1 MKTTHRLATVAA
13 FTAVAS
19 LASAAAHEGA
29 PLAQGGKPEERLQA
43 LGKAVAQ
50 QLDSTAKKQLYV
62 MIDKPL
68 YHPGETVWFRA
79 WETSVKT
86 LAPVAGD
93 HAVTF
98 QLFDPKGAKVMEKR
112 VLARGG
118 MATNDFTLGEGIP
131 GGPYVLRAISEL
143 GATLDRA
150 VVVSSYEAP
159 RIKKTLDF
167 LRKSYGPGDEVTAH
181 LLLEK
186 PTGEPLAG
194 KAVAVVTVDG
204 AEIGR
209 FPVFTDEKGRGFLR
223 FTLPASIARGDALVT
238 LLVDAGGISE
248 SLQRRIP
255 IALDQVDVKAYPE
268 GGDLVTGLPS
278 RVYFSARDPQGKPV
292 DVEGEVVDDRGQVVA
307 GFRSFH
313 AGMARVAL
321 TPAAGR
327 SYSVRLQKPRAAS
340 SKSFALPA
348 AKASGCTMHTL
359 DDFTGAD
366 AEVKVKVQCTEA
378 QDVLATAVLRE
389 SLVSRTSA
397 RTFAGAGTVLS
408 LPVDR
413 GATGAVRVTLF
424 DLAHHPLAERLVYRG
439 LGSEMRISVKA
450 DKASYAPRD
459 KVTLTVETR
468 DAKGKGVPADV
479 ALAVVDDT
487 VLRFADDKK
496 TAAILAQTYLLPEMP
511 GQEVLEPNFYFSKDP
526 KAPEAMDL
534 LLGTQGWRRF
544 AWRWVQ

>member
-1 MKTTHRLATVAA
+1 MKTTHRLATLAVA
-13 FTAVAS
+13 AVAS
-19 LASAAAHEGA
+19 LVSTTAGEGA
-29 PLAQGGKPEERLQA
+29 PLAQGGKAQERLQVLGRAVEQQLGA
-43 LGKAVAQ
+43 LG
-50 QLDSTAKKQLYV
+50 KKQLYV

-86 LAPVAGD
+86 LGPVPGD

-98 QLFDPKGAKVMEKR
+98 QLFDPRGAKVAEKR
-112 VLARGG
+112 VRSRGG
-118 MATNDFTLGEGIP
+118 MATNDITLGAGLP
-131 GGPYVLRAISEL
+131 GGAYVLRTVSDL
-143 GATLDRA
+143 GDHLDRA

-167 LRKSYGPGDEVTAH
+167 ARKSYGPGDEVTAH

-186 PTGEPLAG
+186 PTGEPLSG
-194 KAVAVVTVDG
+194 KATAVVTVDG

-209 FPVFTDEKGRGFLR
+209 FPVFTDDKGRAFLR
-223 FTLPASIARGDALVT
+223 FTLPRSIARGDALLT

-255 IALDQVDVKAYPE
+255 IVLDEVDVKAYPE

-278 RVYFSARDPQGKPV
+278 RVYLAARDPQGKPV
-292 DVEGEVVDDRGQVVA
+292 EIEGEIVDDRGQVVT
-307 GFRSFH
+307 GFRSLH

-327 SYSVRLQKPRAAS
+327 TYSVKLQKPRSAATS
-340 SKSFALPA
+340 RSFALPA
-348 AKASGCTMHTL
+348 AKAAGCTMHTL
-359 DDFTGAD
+359 DDFAGAEPD
-366 AEVKVKVQCTEA
+366 VRVKVQCTEA

-389 SLVSRTSA
+389 SLLSRASA
-397 RTFAGAGTVLS
+397 RTFVGSGTVLS

-413 GATGAVRVTLF
+413 NAAGAVRVTLF
-424 DLAHHPLAERLVYRG
+424 DLGHRPLAERLVYRG
-439 LGSEMRISVKA
+439 LGSEMRVSVKA
-450 DKASYAPRD
+450 DKGSYAPRD

-479 ALAVVDDT
+479 ALSVVDDT
-487 VLRFADDKK
+487 VLRFADDKHG
-496 TAAILAQTYLLPEMP
+496 AILAETYLLPEMP
-511 GQEVLEPNFYFSKDP
+511 GQEVQEPNFYFSRDP